1 MYNRTGTTAI
11 FLFASLLAFPAASFA
26 KHYNGARQCNTPWEN
41 HGVYETTIV
50 YGIDEIVPA
59 TEGPFLDMDPVRNT
73 VEYRQ
78 RAFDFLAE
86 QFGVQFDVNDAAR
99 QVAVD
104 DQGRTALM
112 WPLKTGVGSTHQ
124 VYGIDAQRFPRLRS
138 KMPLT
143 RIAFRDDGYFVFVG
157 ETGFT
162 VHGIYGGE
170 AGVELPPGTIFL
182 AGEYR
187 MFDGKDRLI
196 DTLRYFSRIPS
207 FSVPDPGAVY
217 PTNLITIACDIESDV
232 FGEGQVRALG
242 SMTALPDG
250 SSDLDFRYVMHFP
263 TRLADVEL
271 TRPRCDTLRR

>member
-1 MYNRTGTTAI
+1 MKKLFGSSVVLALVM
-11 FLFASLLAFPAASFA
+11 FLVPAVSLA
-26 KHYNGARQCNTPWEN
+26 KDFSGSRQCHTPWEN
-41 HGVYETTIV
+41 HGVYETTII
-50 YGIDEIVPA
+50 YGIDEVVPA
-59 TEGPFLDMDPVRNT
+59 DEGPFLDMDPERNT
-73 VEYRQ
+73 VAYRQ
-78 RAFDFLAE
+78 RAFDFIAE
-86 QFGVQFDVNDAAR
+86 QFGVQFDVNNADQ
-99 QVAVD
+99 QVALD
-104 DQGRTALM
+104 AQGRTALM

-143 RIAFRDDGYFVFVG
+143 RIALRDDGYFVFVG
-157 ETGFT
+157 EEGFT

-170 AGVELPPGTIFL
+170 SGVELPPGTIFL

-187 MFDGKDRLI
+187 MFDGRDRLI

-207 FSVPDPGAVY
+207 FSVPEPGAAN

-242 SMTALPDG
+242 SMEALADG

-263 TRLADVEL
+263 SRLSDVEL
-271 TRPRCDTLRR
+271 ARPRCDNFRW